1 MFGPAC
7 SSSACSSS
15 PCGGMHN
22 TCGRLAIL
30 SLFSEIPRFSKAW
43 AYLRPMEE

>member
-1 MFGPAC
+1 MSGPA

-22 TCGRLAIL
+22 TCGRSAIPY
-30 SLFSEIPRFSKAW
+30 SSEHAAGSGAAVANTEPG
-43 AYLRPMEE
+43 EE

>member
-1 MFGPAC
+1 MSGPA

-22 TCGRLAIL
+22 TCGRSAIL
-30 SLFSEIPRFSKAW
+30 FTSEHAAGSGAAV
-43 AYLRPMEE
+43 AYAGPGEE